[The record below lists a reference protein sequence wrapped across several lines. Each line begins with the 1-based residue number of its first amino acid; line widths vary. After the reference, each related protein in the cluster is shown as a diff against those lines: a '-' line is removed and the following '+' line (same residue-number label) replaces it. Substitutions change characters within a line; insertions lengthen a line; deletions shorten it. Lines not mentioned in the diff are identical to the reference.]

1 MTTIRSGEPVMGA
14 QPVVND
20 PPMSH
25 RAWLTY
31 LDGWRGLSVLAVLIG
46 HFAPLTFI
54 NTGRLGVELF
64 FCLSGRLMAGILFV
78 ERYPLPAFVLRRV
91 SRVWPALWVFVT
103 AMTLVAWQSGMAQIP
118 LYHIGGALTFTENYV
133 SIATGHVE
141 VFDHLWSLAVEEW
154 AYLLLALLA
163 LIIRRAGMP
172 VVPLLIGL
180 AVLCIANGIV
190 RTIGGGDYYAVYWR
204 TDVRLASILLPCAV
218 FLVLRGRAVW
228 PWLPVVAAVVGVLL
242 HINRVPDPIKY
253 TVGTAL
259 LAVAMATIDVA
270 PIWVRNLLSLPLL
283 RRIGLWSFSIYL
295 WQQPFAKAGFA
306 TAPVRLI
313 LAVLVAIASYY
324 LIENPARRMLNR
336 LIEIRRKRRRP
347 V

>member
-1 MTTIRSGEPVMGA
+1 MTTINSHDPAATA
-14 QPVVND
+14 QPAVND
-20 PPMSH
+20 PPMPH

-91 SRVWPALWVFVT
+91 ARVWPALWVFV
-103 AMTLVAWQSGMAQIP
+103 MTMILVAWQSGIAQIP
-118 LYHIGGALTFTENYV
+118 LYHVGGALTFTENYV
-133 SIATGHVE
+133 SIANEHVE

-154 AYLLLALLA
+154 AYLLLAFLA
-163 LIIRRAGMP
+163 LAVRRAGLP
-172 VVPLLIGL
+172 IVPLLIGL

-190 RTIGGGDYYAVYWR
+190 RSIGGGDYYTVYWR
-204 TDVRLASILLPCAV
+204 TDVRLASILLPCVA
-218 FLVLRGRAVW
+218 FLLLRGRSVW

-242 HINRVPDPIKY
+242 NVNRVPDLIKY
-253 TVGTAL
+253 TIGTSL

-270 PIWVRNLLSLPLL
+270 PMWIRNILSLPLL

-306 TAPVRLI
+306 AAPVRLI
-313 LAVLVAIASYY
+313 LAVLVAITSYY
-324 LIENPARRMLNR
+324 LIENPGRRMLNQ
-336 LIEIRRKRRRP
+336 LIESRRERCRP